1 MLKFWNLLLVT
12 LAVVGVVAC
21 TVDNPVDEPQAESK
35 LTLSSEATLEFGAE
49 GGEGVIEYTLENSVE
64 GVELTAECD
73 AAWVVDLTVGEAVTF
88 VVEANEAE
96 EARQTQ
102 IVVAYGELSFVV
114 DVNQAAAQIEPEP
127 EPEPTPAPVLTLTSE
142 STMEFSYEGGEG
154 VIAYTLEN
162 PVEETML
169 VAGCA
174 AWWVTDITVGE
185 IITFKVKNNTAEARQ
200 AEIVVNYGELSFTV
214 TINQVAMPVPVLTL
228 TSDSL
233 VEFKAD
239 GGNGVIEYTIEN
251 TVEGIELTAEC
262 EAEWVTDLA
271 VGETIT
277 FAVAQNQTIETRQ
290 TKVVVAYGALSFEVT
305 VKQTGESVGFDGPSY
320 GEEDVE
326 W

>member
-1 MLKFWNLLLVT
+1 
-12 LAVVGVVAC
+12 
-21 TVDNPVDEPQAESK
+21 
-35 LTLSSEATLEFGAE
+35 
-49 GGEGVIEYTLENSVE
+49 
-64 GVELTAECD
+64 
-73 AAWVVDLTVGEAVTF
+73 
-88 VVEANEAE
+88 
-96 EARQTQ
+96 
-102 IVVAYGELSFVV
+102 
-114 DVNQAAAQIEPEP
+114 
-127 EPEPTPAPVLTLTSE
+127 
-142 STMEFSYEGGEG
+142 MEFSYEGGEG
-154 VIAYTLEN
+154 VITYTLEN

-214 TINQVAMPVPVLTL
+214 TINQAAMPVPVLTL

-251 TVEGIELTAEC
+251 TVEGIELTADC